1 MINFEWLRSFKAIYD
16 EGNMT
21 KASEALFLS
30 QPGISL
36 HLSSLENHVGF
47 KLFERTPRK
56 MKPTEMAIILYNY
69 ISEPLQKLENTEKYF
84 QRKKSERKTLSI
96 GMCSEVFQYFIEENI
111 EKLNFDIIAHFGE
124 YPQMLKELE
133 DGILDFVITPEKNN
147 NLNIEYKSFFEE
159 TVYVVAN
166 KDYDTTEIEDLINKQ
181 NWDQLERILI
191 NKIWYGAENTL
202 NFAKRFFSL
211 NFESKNILKFNYIV
225 PNIIS
230 ILRCIKSNKGLALIP
245 DFLCNNAL
253 QNNEI
258 KFIWKGRKDLTNT
271 FYFAKRNDTDF
282 KLEIHQIEE
291 IIKSKLKDS
300 TS

>member
-56 MKPTEMAIILYNY
+56 MKPAEMAIILYNY

-84 QRKKSERKTLSI
+84 QRKKSERKTLRI

-124 YPQMLKELE
+124 YPQTVSYTHLRAH
-133 DGILDFVITPEKNN
+133 
-147 NLNIEYKSFFEE
+147 E
-159 TVYVVAN
+159 T
-166 KDYDTTEIEDLINKQ
+166 
-181 NWDQLERILI
+181 
-191 NKIWYGAENTL
+191 
-202 NFAKRFFSL
+202 
-211 NFESKNILKFNYIV
+211 
-225 PNIIS
+225 
-230 ILRCIKSNKGLALIP
+230 
-245 DFLCNNAL
+245 
-253 QNNEI
+253 
-258 KFIWKGRKDLTNT
+258 
-271 FYFAKRNDTDF
+271 
-282 KLEIHQIEE
+282 
-291 IIKSKLKDS
+291 
-300 TS
+300 